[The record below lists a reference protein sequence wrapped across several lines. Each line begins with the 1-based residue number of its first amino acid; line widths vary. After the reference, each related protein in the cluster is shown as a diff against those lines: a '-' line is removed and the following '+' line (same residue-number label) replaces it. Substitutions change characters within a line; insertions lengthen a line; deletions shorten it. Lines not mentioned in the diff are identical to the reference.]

1 MSTRRKTMVATW
13 EAPGRSGE
21 IYAELEF
28 DMTNAKQYID
38 EVSCAATV
46 DATRASRKPKACFRV
61 DCGKAAFFWPGC

>member
-28 DMTNAKQYID
+28 DMTNAKKYID
-38 EVSCAATV
+38 DVSGAATV
-46 DATRASRKPKACFRV
+46 YATRAARQPKAHGNQRHAS
-61 DCGKAAFFWPGC
+61 G